1 MHVNHLDDGSTN
13 EQPLRKKKTIFC
25 AYVKPCIHLEL
36 LLLNDVE
43 KMHMKELFLT
53 LTVQF

>member
-1 MHVNHLDDGSTN
+1 MHINHLDDDSTN
-13 EQPLRKKKTIFC
+13 EQLLRKKTIFC
-25 AYVKPCIHLEL
+25 AYVKACIHLEL

>member
-1 MHVNHLDDGSTN
+1 MHVNHLDDDSTN
-13 EQPLRKKKTIFC
+13 EQPENKTIFC

-36 LLLNDVE
+36 LLLNDAE
-43 KMHMKELFLT
+43 KIHMKELFLT

>member
-1 MHVNHLDDGSTN
+1 MHINHLDDDSTN
-13 EQPLRKKKTIFC
+13 EQLLRKKTIFC

>member
-1 MHVNHLDDGSTN
+1 MHVKHLDDETTN
-13 EQPLRKKKTIFC
+13 EQPFRKKTIFC

-43 KMHMKELFLT
+43 RIQMKELVLT